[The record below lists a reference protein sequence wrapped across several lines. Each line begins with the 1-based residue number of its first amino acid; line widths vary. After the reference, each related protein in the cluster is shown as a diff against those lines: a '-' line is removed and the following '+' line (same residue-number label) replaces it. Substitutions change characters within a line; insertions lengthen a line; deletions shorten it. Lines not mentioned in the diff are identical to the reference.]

1 MATIDKAI
9 KDFLESELRQLHT
22 LTLGKVMSY
31 DEATREAVV
40 QPLIMQKL
48 AGQDPTPFA
57 PITMTP
63 HLKHRYRNP
72 DGTERQEVPI
82 YKNGDVVLIAIVERA
97 MDASLNG
104 AIAYPDARRR
114 HSLTDAIILG
124 VIA

>member
-9 KDFLESELRQLHT
+9 KDWLESELRQLHT
-22 LTLGKVMSY
+22 LTLAKVKSY
-31 DEATREAVV
+31 NETTREAVV

-57 PITMTP
+57 PIAMTP

-72 DGTERQEVPI
+72 DGTEREEIPI
-82 YKNGDVVLIAIVERA
+82 YKAGDVVLIGIVERA
-97 MDASLNG
+97 MDNSLGG
-104 AIAYPDARRR
+104 AVAYPDSRRR
-114 HSLTDAIILG
+114 HNLTDAIILG

>member
-1 MATIDKAI
+1 MGTIDKAI
-9 KDFLESELRQLHT
+9 KDWLESELRQLHT
-22 LTLGKVMSY
+22 MTLAKVMSY
-31 DEATREAVV
+31 DETTREAVV

-57 PITMTP
+57 PIAMTP

-72 DGTERQEVPI
+72 DGTEREEIPL
-82 YKNGDVVLIAIVERA
+82 YKRGDVVLIGIIERA
-97 MDASLNG
+97 MDASLSG
-104 AIAYPDARRR
+104 AVAYPDARRR